1 MDFNLNRSFGREIVL
16 FSVILLFVEFVRGAF
31 VISFLPIY
39 GEKTLGLSLDVIG
52 IAITAHYLTDTALK
66 IAIGWLLDRFS
77 VRSIVHVGLLAS
89 LLGVFLIAYADVP
102 WLFIVAAAL
111 YGVGMSPIWIVCL
124 TKVTEAN
131 RATQM
136 GYLYTIWFIGMGAG
150 PIVSNLL
157 LDVSPSFTYRLL
169 VGLSLLSWLLSLFIS
184 NRRERDVATIPLRE
198 QIVILRNKLRQM
210 KLLLPGMILQTMG
223 AAMLVP
229 ILPSFAEEQ
238 LGINHS
244 QYSLILVAGG
254 LFTIVGLMPMGRLSD
269 RVGGKKWFLVGG
281 FAMFAVA
288 LGLLSTRPTLWESI
302 ALAALLG
309 ISYAAVLP
317 AWNALLASYIP
328 PKQQGLGWGI
338 FSTVEGIGVMIGPIA
353 GGVIGTFYSQA
364 DVVWLSAVLF
374 GIIAIL
380 YLLFPFRA
388 VSHE

>member
-1 MDFNLNRSFGREIVL
+1 MNL
-16 FSVILLFVEFVRGAF
+16 
-31 VISFLPIY
+31 
-39 GEKTLGLSLDVIG
+39 
-52 IAITAHYLTDTALK
+52 
-66 IAIGWLLDRFS
+66 
-77 VRSIVHVGLLAS
+77 
-89 LLGVFLIAYADVP
+89 
-102 WLFIVAAAL
+102 
-111 YGVGMSPIWIVCL
+111 
-124 TKVTEAN
+124 
-131 RATQM
+131 
-136 GYLYTIWFIGMGAG
+136 
-150 PIVSNLL
+150 
-157 LDVSPSFTYRLL
+157 
-169 VGLSLLSWLLSLFIS
+169 
-184 NRRERDVATIPLRE
+184 
-198 QIVILRNKLRQM
+198 
-210 KLLLPGMILQTMG
+210 
-223 AAMLVP
+223 
-229 ILPSFAEEQ
+229 